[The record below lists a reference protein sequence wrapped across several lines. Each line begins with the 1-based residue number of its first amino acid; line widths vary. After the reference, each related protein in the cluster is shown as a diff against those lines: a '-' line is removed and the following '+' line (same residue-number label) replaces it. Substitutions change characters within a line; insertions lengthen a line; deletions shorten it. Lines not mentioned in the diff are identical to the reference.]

1 MQINKQVHTD
11 RKADARKK
19 ILLGGLICKA
29 KLDYLHPQDTTTLY
43 GMLLHAKQLMRQD
56 PTIQKQWRE
65 LGKELMTL

>member
-19 ILLGGLICKA
+19 IMLGGLFVKA
-29 KLDYLHPQDTTTLY
+29 ELDHFHPHDPATLF

-56 PTIQKQWRE
+56 PNIQKQWRE
-65 LGKELMTL
+65 LGKELMTP